1 MQTPVTAEVQL
12 HGRRVGQISYAR
24 GGSEFRYED
33 DLSDPAHR
41 TLGQIFEDDP
51 RAIRRVRVGIPAWF
65 ANLLPEGALR
75 RQVIR
80 EMGGGNIGNFTLL
93 VRLGRYLP
101 GAVTVHADAE
111 PADDSALEGSADLA
125 MDHPLRHSLA
135 GVQLKYSVSSDRL
148 AFPVTGEGGWWIV
161 KLPDRALRN
170 LATNEYLTMRWLS
183 AAGFPVPPIHLV
195 AADSVKGLPEGLI
208 DPAEP
213 VYVVERFDRSP
224 SGPIHVEDFAQ
235 VADVEP
241 MFKYSESGVTYD
253 SLATVIRQLTGEL
266 GYQEYVRRL
275 VAMIVVGNTD
285 AHLKNWA
292 LIYRDGRTPSLAPV
306 YDFHSLTI
314 YNQYRYAPL
323 ALSLNEE
330 TVPSAIGLD
339 HFRRLAERSGADPT
353 KTVGVVAETVE
364 RLRAAWTNELQVEAT
379 RGFEALATH
388 FSRRLDSLPIC
399 TVA

>member
-1 MQTPVTAEVQL
+1 MW
-12 HGRRVGQISYAR
+12 S
-24 GGSEFRYED
+24 
-33 DLSDPAHR
+33 
-41 TLGQIFEDDP
+41 
-51 RAIRRVRVGIPAWF
+51 
-65 ANLLPEGALR
+65 N
-75 RQVIR
+75 
-80 EMGGGNIGNFTLL
+80 
-93 VRLGRYLP
+93 
-101 GAVTVHADAE
+101 
-111 PADDSALEGSADLA
+111 
-125 MDHPLRHSLA
+125 
-135 GVQLKYSVSSDRL
+135 
-148 AFPVTGEGGWWIV
+148 
-161 KLPDRALRN
+161 
-170 LATNEYLTMRWLS
+170 
-183 AAGFPVPPIHLV
+183 
-195 AADSVKGLPEGLI
+195 
-208 DPAEP
+208 
-213 VYVVERFDRSP
+213 
-224 SGPIHVEDFAQ
+224 
-235 VADVEP
+235 
-241 MFKYSESGVTYD
+241 D

-339 HFRRLAERSGADPT
+339 HFRRLAERSGADPA

-364 RLRAAWTNELQVEAT
+364 RLRAAWADELQVEAT
-379 RGFEALATH
+379 TGFEALATH